1 MNGSLV
7 AAAHLLTTF
16 AMVGLIWFVQIV
28 HYPMMASFDRENF
41 ASHEKEHCDRT
52 GWVVVPFMLVEVFTF
67 ALLLIE
73 GIRSNAFLISGLLLG
88 VIWASTFVIQVPLH
102 RKLLEGWNAEQ
113 HRRLV
118 TTNWIRTAAW
128 TGRSFL
134 LSWIWTA

>member
-1 MNGSLV
+1 MNGSFI

-52 GWVVVPFMLVEVFTF
+52 GWVVVPLMLVEIFTF

-88 VIWASTFVIQVPLH
+88 VIWASTFLIQVPLH
-102 RKLLEGWNAEQ
+102 RELLRGWNARQ
-113 HRRLV
+113 HQRLV

-128 TGRSFL
+128 TGRGFL

>member
-16 AMVGLIWFVQIV
+16 AMVGVIWFVQIV

-52 GWVVVPFMLVEVFTF
+52 GWVVVPLMLVEIFTF

-88 VIWASTFVIQVPLH
+88 VIWASTFLIQVPLH
-102 RKLLEGWNAEQ
+102 RRLLRGWNARLHQ
-113 HRRLV
+113 RLV

-128 TGRSFL
+128 TGRGFL

>member
-16 AMVGLIWFVQIV
+16 AMVGVIWFVQIV

-52 GWVVVPFMLVEVFTF
+52 GWVVVPLMLVEIFTF

-88 VIWASTFVIQVPLH
+88 VIWASTFLIQVPLH
-102 RKLLEGWNAEQ
+102 RRLLGGWNARQ

-128 TGRSFL
+128 TGRGFL

>member
-16 AMVGLIWFVQIV
+16 AMAGVIWFVQIV

-52 GWVVVPFMLVEVFTF
+52 GWVVVPLMLVEIFTF

-88 VIWASTFVIQVPLH
+88 VIWASTFLIQVPLH
-102 RKLLEGWNAEQ
+102 RRLLRGWNARQ
-113 HRRLV
+113 HQRLV
-118 TTNWIRTAAW
+118 MTNWIRTAAW
-128 TGRSFL
+128 TGRGFL

>member
-16 AMVGLIWFVQIV
+16 AMVGVIWFVQIV
-28 HYPMMASFDRENF
+28 HYPMMAIFDRENF

-52 GWVVVPFMLVEVFTF
+52 GWVVVPLMLVEIFTF

-88 VIWASTFVIQVPLH
+88 VIWASTFLIQVPLH
-102 RKLLEGWNAEQ
+102 RRLLGGWNARQ
-113 HRRLV
+113 HQRLV

-128 TGRSFL
+128 TGRGFL

>member
-52 GWVVVPFMLVEVFTF
+52 GWVVVPLMLVEIFTF

-88 VIWASTFVIQVPLH
+88 VIWASTFLIQVPLH
-102 RKLLEGWNAEQ
+102 RKLLEGWNARLHQ
-113 HRRLV
+113 LLV

-128 TGRSFL
+128 TGRGFL
-134 LSWIWTA
+134 LSWIWTT

>member
-52 GWVVVPFMLVEVFTF
+52 GWVVVPLMLVEIFTF

-88 VIWASTFVIQVPLH
+88 VIWASTFLIQVPLH
-102 RKLLEGWNAEQ
+102 RKLLEGWDARL
-113 HRRLV
+113 HKRLV

-128 TGRSFL
+128 TGRGFL

>member
-16 AMVGLIWFVQIV
+16 AMVGVIWFVQIV

-52 GWVVVPFMLVEVFTF
+52 GWVVVPLMLVEIFTF

-88 VIWASTFVIQVPLH
+88 VIWASTFLIQVPLH
-102 RKLLEGWNAEQ
+102 RRLLGGWSARQ
-113 HRRLV
+113 HQRLV

-128 TGRSFL
+128 TGRGFL

>member
-7 AAAHLLTTF
+7 VAAHLLTTF
-16 AMVGLIWFVQIV
+16 AMVGVIWFVQIV

-41 ASHEKEHCDRT
+41 ALHEKEHCDRT
-52 GWVVVPFMLVEVFTF
+52 GWVVVPLMLVEIFTF

-88 VIWASTFVIQVPLH
+88 VIWASTFLIQVPLH
-102 RKLLEGWNAEQ
+102 RRLLRGWNARQ
-113 HRRLV
+113 HQRLV

-128 TGRSFL
+128 TGRGFL

>member
-28 HYPMMASFDRENF
+28 HYPIMASFDRENF

-52 GWVVVPFMLVEVFTF
+52 GWVVVPLMLVEIFTF

-88 VIWASTFVIQVPLH
+88 VIWASTFLIQVPLH

>member
-1 MNGSLV
+1 
-7 AAAHLLTTF
+7 
-16 AMVGLIWFVQIV
+16 
-28 HYPMMASFDRENF
+28 MASFDRENF

-52 GWVVVPFMLVEVFTF
+52 GWVVVPLMLVEIFTF

-88 VIWASTFVIQVPLH
+88 VIWASTFLIQVPLH
-102 RKLLEGWNAEQ
+102 RRLLGGWNARQ
-113 HRRLV
+113 HQRLV

-128 TGRSFL
+128 TGRGFL

>member
-52 GWVVVPFMLVEVFTF
+52 GWVVVPLMLVEVFTF

-88 VIWASTFVIQVPLH
+88 VIWASTFLIQVPLH
-102 RKLLEGWNAEQ
+102 RRLLRGWNARLHQ
-113 HRRLV
+113 RLV

-128 TGRSFL
+128 TGRGFL

>member
-1 MNGSLV
+1 MNGSPV

-16 AMVGLIWFVQIV
+16 AMAGLVWFVQIV
-28 HYPMMASFDRENF
+28 HYPMIASFDREKF

-52 GWVVVPFMLVEVFTF
+52 GWVVVPLMLVEIFTF

-88 VIWASTFVIQVPLH
+88 MIWASTFLIQVPLH
-102 RKLLEGWNAEQ
+102 RKLLQGWNAEQ
-113 HRRLV
+113 HQRLV

-128 TGRSFL
+128 TGRAFL
-134 LSWIWTA
+134 LSWIWTV